1 MVGGG
6 QRGIGVAA
14 PHGRVRDGACA
25 TVGAGSNLQTA
36 LRGDA
41 MRCAALRCDA
51 MRRRDGRWNSTSRP
65 PMSRACCGYVCASV
79 KRLRCRVRG
88 VCGGMCGG

>member
-41 MRCAALRCDA
+41 MRCDA
-51 MRRRDGRWNSTSRP
+51 MRCAGATDAGTPLRVLLC
-65 PMSRACCGYVCASV
+65 RAHVAVMCAPV
-79 KRLRCRVRG
+79 
-88 VCGGMCGG
+88 

>member
-25 TVGAGSNLQTA
+25 TVGVGSNLQT
-36 LRGDA
+36 
-41 MRCAALRCDA
+41 ALRCDA